1 MEIYKDDRFT
11 IHDRVIDL
19 LSRMTISEK
28 VGQVNQHLYG
38 WKTYNYKKSKLELT
52 DYLKKHVE
60 WGSGVGAL
68 YGLFRADPWS
78 EISHKNGVPAEES
91 WKVSNEIQNYI
102 ISNSR
107 LGIPALFSE
116 ESPHGHQALGSISY
130 PTNIGK
136 GNSFNTELIKNSS
149 RAIATEMSNKGIH
162 LALVSTLDLAR
173 DPRWGRTEE
182 CFGEDPYLASEFTKA
197 VVQGFQGDLITEE
210 DFTQKRVSEIS
221 KEKNNIGVVLKH
233 LIAQGDAL
241 GGHNAGAVN
250 IGEREFM
257 DIHYPLLKSVSNA
270 AGVMAAYN
278 DIDGVPCH
286 SNYTLLEKML
296 REENNFKGI
305 VMADGTALDRLINI
319 YGSKEQAAS
328 NALRAGVDL
337 SLWDKTYLSIEN
349 GIQKG
354 IIAEDV
360 LDKAVYRVLSLK
372 FLLGLFDN
380 PYVGE
385 QTAGY
390 MEMLN
395 QHQKINEEMAS
406 ESVTLLKNNGILPYI
421 DNKEKVAV
429 IGPNADSL
437 YNLLG
442 DYTSPQTNLMQNNTL
457 YNSIKELYSQ
467 SEVFYAHGCEI
478 RNTEKQDELLNEA
491 VELAS
496 HCDKIV
502 LILGGSSTREFDMEF
517 LNQGAVSSSEGLNM
531 DTGENVDV
539 ASLSLGGKQ
548 MELLHSLK
556 QLGKPIISILIQG
569 RPYDIEEITE
579 LSDAVIVGWY
589 PGQMGSNVISKIL
602 KGEINPSG
610 KLSLSYP
617 RSSGQLPVYYNH
629 RDIEQNSNYYDE
641 PGDPLFDFGY
651 GLSYTKYS
659 YDDLIMPKELS
670 KQKLLDGNDF
680 EVSITVKNIG
690 NYTGKESILLFVKL
704 IGGSI
709 IQRTKIL
716 RKFKKIELKS
726 GEEKRI
732 TFKLNYD
739 DICYYDNGYHLT
751 DFIEIRIGNL
761 KDTIS
766 LI

>member
-1 MEIYKDDRFT
+1 M
-11 IHDRVIDL
+11 
-19 LSRMTISEK
+19 
-28 VGQVNQHLYG
+28 
-38 WKTYNYKKSKLELT
+38 
-52 DYLKKHVE
+52 
-60 WGSGVGAL
+60 
-68 YGLFRADPWS
+68 
-78 EISHKNGVPAEES
+78 
-91 WKVSNEIQNYI
+91 
-102 ISNSR
+102 
-107 LGIPALFSE
+107 
-116 ESPHGHQALGSISY
+116 
-130 PTNIGK
+130 
-136 GNSFNTELIKNSS
+136 
-149 RAIATEMSNKGIH
+149 
-162 LALVSTLDLAR
+162 
-173 DPRWGRTEE
+173 
-182 CFGEDPYLASEFTKA
+182 
-197 VVQGFQGDLITEE
+197 
-210 DFTQKRVSEIS
+210 
-221 KEKNNIGVVLKH
+221 
-233 LIAQGDAL
+233 
-241 GGHNAGAVN
+241 
-250 IGEREFM
+250 
-257 DIHYPLLKSVSNA
+257 
-270 AGVMAAYN
+270 
-278 DIDGVPCH
+278 
-286 SNYTLLEKML
+286 
-296 REENNFKGI
+296 
-305 VMADGTALDRLINI
+305 
-319 YGSKEQAAS
+319 
-328 NALRAGVDL
+328 
-337 SLWDKTYLSIEN
+337 
-349 GIQKG
+349 
-354 IIAEDV
+354 
-360 LDKAVYRVLSLK
+360 
-372 FLLGLFDN
+372 
-380 PYVGE
+380 
-385 QTAGY
+385 
-390 MEMLN
+390 
-395 QHQKINEEMAS
+395 
-406 ESVTLLKNNGILPYI
+406 
-421 DNKEKVAV
+421 
-429 IGPNADSL
+429 
-437 YNLLG
+437 
-442 DYTSPQTNLMQNNTL
+442 
-457 YNSIKELYSQ
+457 
-467 SEVFYAHGCEI
+467 
-478 RNTEKQDELLNEA
+478 NEA

>member
-1 MEIYKDDRFT
+1 LELYKDEKAS
-11 IHDRVIDL
+11 IHNRVTDL
-19 LSRMTISEK
+19 LSRMTITEK

-38 WKTYNYKKSKLELT
+38 WKTYDYKNNHIKLT
-52 DYLKKHVE
+52 DYFKEHVE
-60 WGSGVGAL
+60 WGNGIGAL

-78 EISHKNGVPAEES
+78 EINHKNGVPAEES

-107 LGIPALFSE
+107 LGIPALFVE
-116 ESPHGHQALGSISY
+116 ESPHGHQALESVSY

-136 GNSFNTELIKNSS
+136 GNSFNTELIKRSS
-149 RAIATEMSNKGIH
+149 RAIATEMSSKGIH

-182 CFGEDPYLASEFTKA
+182 CFGEDPYLASEFTRA

-241 GGHNAGAVN
+241 GGHNSGAVN

-257 DIHYPLLKSVSNA
+257 DIHYPLLKSLTDAV
-270 AGVMAAYN
+270 GVMAAYN
-278 DIDGVPCH
+278 DIDGIPCH

-319 YGSKEQAAS
+319 YGSEEQAAS
-328 NALRAGVDL
+328 KALQAGVDL
-337 SLWDKTYLSIEN
+337 SLWDNTYLSIEN
-349 GIQKG
+349 GIEKG
-354 IIAEDV
+354 ILSEDV

-372 FLLGLFDN
+372 FLLGLFDH
-380 PYVGE
+380 PYIE
-385 QTAGY
+385 KQTTGY
-390 MEMLN
+390 MEMLD

-406 ESVTLLKNNGILPYI
+406 ESITLVKNNGILPYT

-442 DYTSPQTNLMQNNTL
+442 DYTSPQADLMQDNTL
-457 YNSIKELYSQ
+457 YNSIKELYKE
-467 SEVFYAHGCEI
+467 SEVFYAQGCEI
-478 RNTEKQDELLNEA
+478 RNTDEQDTLLNEA

-496 HCDKIV
+496 HCDKI
-502 LILGGSSTREFDMEF
+502 ILVFGGSSTREFDMDF

-539 ASLSLGGKQ
+539 ASLTLGGKQ
-548 MELLHSLK
+548 MELLHLLK
-556 QLGKPIISILIQG
+556 QLDKPIISILIQG
-569 RPYDIEEITE
+569 RPYDIEEITDF
-579 LSDAVIVGWY
+579 SDAVIIGWY
-589 PGQMGSNVISKIL
+589 PGQMGSTSIVKIL

-617 RSSGQLPVYYNH
+617 RSSGQLPVYYNQ
-629 RDIEQNSNYYDE
+629 RDIEKNNDYYDE
-641 PGDPLFDFGY
+641 SGDPLFEFGH
-651 GLSYTKYS
+651 GLSYTEYS
-659 YDDLIMPKELS
+659 YYDLTTPKKLS
-670 KQKLLDGNDF
+670 KQKLIDGEEF
-680 EVSITVKNIG
+680 EVSISVKNNG
-690 NYTGKESILLFVKL
+690 NYTGKESILLYVKL
-704 IGGSI
+704 FGGSV
-709 IQRTKIL
+709 IQRTKML
-716 RKFKKIELKS
+716 RKFQKIELNS
-726 GEEKRI
+726 GEEKQI
-732 TFKLNYD
+732 TFKLNFD

-751 DFIEIRIGNL
+751 ESVAIRVGNL
-761 KDTIS
+761 KSHIE
-766 LI
+766 LV

>member
-1 MEIYKDDRFT
+1 Q
-11 IHDRVIDL
+11 
-19 LSRMTISEK
+19 
-28 VGQVNQHLYG
+28 G
-38 WKTYNYKKSKLELT
+38 
-52 DYLKKHVE
+52 
-60 WGSGVGAL
+60 
-68 YGLFRADPWS
+68 
-78 EISHKNGVPAEES
+78 
-91 WKVSNEIQNYI
+91 
-102 ISNSR
+102 
-107 LGIPALFSE
+107 
-116 ESPHGHQALGSISY
+116 LGSISY

-173 DPRWGRTEE
+173 DPSWGRTEE

-354 IIAEDV
+354 IIVEDV

-406 ESVTLLKNNGILPYI
+406 ESVTLLKNNGILPYT

-517 LNQGAVSSSEGLNM
+517 LKQGAVSSSEGLNM

-579 LSDAVIVGWY
+579 LSEDVIVGWY

-766 LI
+766 L